1 MAVHSGVE
9 IAGRGLGMCTKNIAL
24 PSNRSFGAL
33 FAVVFALLAV
43 WQGVT
48 SRFGPWT
55 VFWSICSALVLV
67 VTVFAPNALTP
78 FNRAWMRL
86 ALFLN
91 RIVSPVVLGVMYAVL
106 IVPVGLVMRLIGR
119 DALQLKKDLDA
130 ESYWRERA
138 QCRVPPESFKN
149 QF

>member
-9 IAGRGLGMCTKNIAL
+9 IAGRGLGMRTENIAL

-33 FAVVFALLAV
+33 FAVVFAVLAV
-43 WQGVT
+43 WRGVT
-48 SRFGPWT
+48 SGFVPWT
-55 VFWSICSALVLV
+55 VFWAICSALVLAA
-67 VTVFAPNALTP
+67 TVFAPNALTP

-106 IVPVGLVMRLIGR
+106 IVPVGLGMRLMGR
-119 DALQLKKDLDA
+119 DALHLKKDQNA
-130 ESYWRERA
+130 ASYWRERA
-138 QCRVPPESFKN
+138 HGSVPPESFKN